1 MQGVF
6 PQIAIIG
13 VIGVLAFLVLIEA
26 FCIWKSK
33 KRISVLEEALGPK
46 GIYSIDEA
54 KLESRMRKEIV
65 ASLEWLKRL
74 QHQIPTMKKATLE
87 TIRKEL
93 TDAHEMYLG
102 VFGKDLIEK
111 STDQSGL
118 ELKQALLLQIEI
130 TIGWVEKALAGKSS

>member
-1 MQGVF
+1 MQEAYL
-6 PQIAIIG
+6 QLAIIG
-13 VIGVLAFLVLIEA
+13 VIGALAFLVIIEA

-33 KRISVLEEALGPK
+33 KRITDLEEALGPE

-54 KLESRMRKEIV
+54 KLESRLHKEIV

-87 TIRKEL
+87 TIREEL
-93 TDAHEMYLG
+93 IEAHEMYCE

-111 STDQSGL
+111 STDQSGVG
-118 ELKQALLLQIEI
+118 LKQALLLQIEI
-130 TIGWVEKALAGKSS
+130 TIGWVERAIAGKSI

>member
-1 MQGVF
+1 MQSVF

-13 VIGVLAFLVLIEA
+13 VIGVLAFLVVVEA
-26 FCIWKSK
+26 FCIWKSR
-33 KRISVLEEALGPK
+33 KRITDLEEALGPE

-54 KLESRMRKEIV
+54 KLETRLRQEIV
-65 ASLEWLKRL
+65 ASLEWLKKL
-74 QHQIPTMKKATLE
+74 QNQIPTMKKATLE
-87 TIRKEL
+87 TIREEL

-102 VFGKDLIEK
+102 IFGKDLIEK

-130 TIGWVEKALAGKSS
+130 TIGWVERAIAGKSI

>member
-13 VIGVLAFLVLIEA
+13 VIGVLAFLVVAEA
-26 FCIWKSK
+26 FIIRKYK
-33 KRISVLEEALGPK
+33 KRIIDLEEALGPK
-46 GIYSIDEA
+46 GIYSIDEV
-54 KLESRMRKEIV
+54 KLETRLRKEIV

-74 QHQIPTMKKATLE
+74 QNQIPTMKKATLE
-87 TIRKEL
+87 TIRQEL

-111 STDQSGL
+111 STDKSGL

-130 TIGWVEKALAGKSS
+130 TIGWVEKAIAGMTS